1 VFGAVPDLSELAV
14 QANGIRFECLAA
26 GEPDAPLALCLHGFP
41 DSAWTWRHLL
51 PELAE
56 AGFRAVAPWMRG
68 YAPTGLAP
76 DGRYQAGAL
85 AADAVALH
93 QAMGGDSRAVAIG
106 HDWGALAAYGAGA
119 LRPELW
125 TKVVTA
131 ALPPVPATA
140 AGFFSY
146 DQLRRSWY
154 IFYFQSP
161 LADAMVAM
169 NDLEFIDRLWADWS
183 PGYEAK
189 ADAGHAKDAL
199 RDPANLEAALAY
211 YRTLFDAD
219 RQAPELAAEQA
230 AASTVPPQPTLYLHG
245 SDDGC
250 MGAEVGAGT
259 GAWLSP
265 GSSTALIDGT
275 GHFLHLEQPAEVN
288 ARIIDFLRK

>member
-1 VFGAVPDLSELAV
+1 MPEVSKLAV
-14 QANGIRFECLAA
+14 RANGIRFECLAA

-51 PELAE
+51 PDLAE

-68 YAPTGLAP
+68 YAPTGVAP
-76 DGRYQAGAL
+76 DARYQAGAL

-93 QAMGGDSRAVAIG
+93 QALGGDSRAVLIG
-106 HDWGALAAYGAGA
+106 HDWGAFAAYGAGA
-119 LRPELW
+119 FRPERW
-125 TKVVTA
+125 KKVVGA

-189 ADAGHAKDAL
+189 EDAAHAKDAL
-199 RDPANLEAALAY
+199 RDPVNLEAALGY
-211 YRTLFDAD
+211 YRALFDPD

-230 AASTVPPQPTLYLHG
+230 AASAVPPQPTLYLHG

-250 MGAEVGAGT
+250 MGAEVGGSA

-275 GHFLHLEQPAEVN
+275 GHFLHLERPAEVN
-288 ARIIDFLRK
+288 ARIIDFLTK